1 VQDTQTTLVK
11 YDRLLDEFA
20 EHMLDDTEGTIP
32 AFRYGDELIEFMNEN
47 EVYEPTAARNLV
59 HSIIEDLWDIR
70 DEAERL
76 AD

>member
-1 VQDTQTTLVK
+1 MQDVQTILNS
-11 YDRLLDEFA
+11 YDRLLSEFS

-32 AFRYGDELIEFMNEN
+32 AFRYSDELIEFMNEN
-47 EVYEPTAARNLV
+47 EVYEPTAARDLV
-59 HSIIEDLWDIR
+59 HDIIEDLWDIR